1 MHDAGRRRRLTPLG
15 EAVAGGASG
24 GLTRALLSP
33 LDVLKIR
40 LQLRSAAAGGGALAV
55 ARGILAADGVRGFW
69 RGSGT
74 GIALWVAYMAVQFP
88 AYQAARRALAA
99 SGGSSS
105 GGGGGSGGGS
115 GSGASTLQLPPL
127 SLLAGGLAGVAATA
141 VTYPLDWARTRLAA
155 AGSAAADAA
164 AAAEAPAAA
173 ACTASCTT
181 ASPAAAAAA
190 ATSTAAGP
198 LRPLLRASGPL
209 ALFAA
214 TPPRQ
219 WYSGLLPS
227 LYAIFPAMALTFY
240 FYEALQEALG
250 GALPLPPALAPARSL
265 LAGGLAGGAA
275 KLLTY
280 PLDTVKKRMQVL
292 PERYPSA
299 LRALRA
305 IAGSAEGPRGL
316 FKGLAPALAK
326 AAASSALGFG
336 CYEGVG
342 GALAWAAVP
351 GLALPGGGAE

>member
-1 MHDAGRRRRLTPLG
+1 MHEPSRRLTPLG

-40 LQLRSAAAGGGALAV
+40 LQLHSAPAGGGALAV

-88 AYQAARRALAA
+88 AYQAARRALEA
-99 SGGSSS
+99 SS
-105 GGGGGSGGGS
+105 GGGGSGSSGGG
-115 GSGASTLQLPPL
+115 GASLLQLPPL

-155 AGSAAADAA
+155 AGSAAAEAASSAA
-164 AAAEAPAAA
+164 ASSVAAR
-173 ACTASCTT
+173 S
-181 ASPAAAAAA
+181 SSSAAAAAA
-190 ATSTAAGP
+190 AAAASAAAAAAGP
-198 LRPLLRASGPL
+198 LHPLLRASGPL

-240 FYEALQEALG
+240 FYEALQEALA
-250 GALPLPPALAPARSL
+250 GALPPALAPARSL
-265 LAGGLAGGAA
+265 LAGGLGGGAA

-299 LRALRA
+299 LRALRT
-305 IAGSAEGPRGL
+305 IAGSAEGPAGL

>member
-88 AYQAARRALAA
+88 AYQAARRALEA
-99 SGGSSS
+99 SS
-105 GGGGGSGGGS
+105 GGGGSGSSGGAG
-115 GSGASTLQLPPL
+115 GGGGGASLLQLPPL

-155 AGSAAADAA
+155 AGSAAAEAASSAA
-164 AAAEAPAAA
+164 ASSVASRSSSSAA
-173 ACTASCTT
+173 T
-181 ASPAAAAAA
+181 AAAAAA
-190 ATSTAAGP
+190 AGP
-198 LRPLLRASGPL
+198 LHPLLRASGPL

-219 WYSGLLPS
+219 WYSGLQPS

-240 FYEALQEALG
+240 FYEALQEALA
-250 GALPLPPALAPARSL
+250 GALPPALAPARSL
-265 LAGGLAGGAA
+265 LAGGLGGGAA

-305 IAGSAEGPRGL
+305 IAGSAEGPAGL